1 MSGVNKSAT
10 GQSLDLQTHL
20 AELEAKGLLL
30 RIDEPI
36 NKDTELHPLV
46 RCQFVG
52 GLPEEKRKAFL
63 FTNVVDS
70 KGRRYDMPV
79 VVGALAA
86 SPAIYSIGMGRPT
99 SEINE
104 AWVKAIASPIPPLMV
119 NQGMCQ
125 DVIVKGDA
133 LRKAGGGLAM
143 LPVPVSTPGFD
154 AAPTLT
160 ATLCITKDPETGVR
174 NMSTNRAALKS
185 QDRIGLRMS
194 SRIGGSG
201 GYQHWLKYQKMG
213 KPMPIAIALGC
224 APVACYTGPQRLPQ
238 DFDEVTVA
246 SALAGEPIRMT
257 KAVTV
262 DLEVPADAEIII
274 EGLISTELLEPEG
287 PFGESTGYVA
297 LEDFNLSM
305 EVTAITHR
313 KDAVFTS
320 IISQVTPSE
329 SSVMRKIAMEP
340 LFYNHLRNELSVKG
354 IKRVSMHENLS
365 NLRPLIFLQFASGAP
380 QTEVWRGLQGAASR
394 IADCGK
400 IVIAV
405 SEDVDPSNANAV
417 FWSMAYRSNP
427 IEDMH
432 IIPFRSPG
440 HGPSTDRKKGGDS
453 NARTANS
460 TLLIDATL
468 KHPMPP
474 IALPA
479 QPFMER
485 AHEIWNRLNL
495 PPIEFQAPWHGYQLG
510 DWNDAWETFARNAVN
525 GDWEKNGDN
534 TLARRRGGLKPE
546 TSVRKVEP
554 GYLEDE

>member
-1 MSGVNKSAT
+1 MTHADTYAV
-10 GQSLDLQTHL
+10 SLDLQTHL
-20 AELEAKGLLL
+20 ADLEQRGLLI

-36 NKDTELHPLV
+36 NKDTELHALV

-52 GLPEEKRKAFL
+52 GLKEEQRRAFL
-63 FTNVVDS
+63 FTNVHDAQ
-70 KGRRYDMPV
+70 GRKFDIPV

-86 SPAIYSIGMGRPT
+86 SPDIYAIGMARPV
-99 SEINE
+99 SEISK
-104 AWVKAIASPIPPLMV
+104 AWMQAIANPVKPRV
-119 NQGMCQ
+119 VDKGACQ
-125 DVIVKGDA
+125 DVVITGEDLTKP
-133 LRKAGGGLAM
+133 GGGLAM

-160 ATLCITKDPETGVR
+160 ATLCITRDPETGVA

-185 QDRIGLRMS
+185 TNRLGLRMS

-213 KPMPIAIALGC
+213 QPMPICIVVGA
-224 APVACYTGPQRLPQ
+224 APVLCYNGPQRLPQ

-246 SALAGEPIRMT
+246 GALARQPIEMV
-257 KAVTV
+257 KARTV
-262 DLEVPADAEIII
+262 DLLVPAQAEIVI
-274 EGLISTELLEPEG
+274 EGLVSTELLEPEG

-297 LEDFNLSM
+297 LEDFNLSV

-313 KDAVFTS
+313 KSPVFAS

-329 SSVMRKIAMEP
+329 SSVMRKVALEP
-340 LFYNHLRNELSVKG
+340 LFLGHLRDHLAVKG
-354 IKRVSMHENLS
+354 IKNVVMHEILS
-365 NLRPLIFLQFASGAP
+365 NLRPLIFLQFSADAP
-380 QTEVWRGLQGAASR
+380 RTEIWRGLQGASSR

-427 IEDMH
+427 IEDVLVV
-432 IIPFRSPG
+432 PFRSPG
-440 HGPSTDRKKGGDS
+440 HGPSSDKKGGPAGDP
-453 NARTANS
+453 RTGNS

-468 KHPMPP
+468 KGVMPP
-474 IALPA
+474 VALPA
-479 QPFMER
+479 KPYMER
-485 AHEIWNRLNL
+485 AQEIWAKLNL
-495 PPIEFQAPWHGYQLG
+495 PALNMQAPWHGYALG
-510 DWNDAWETFARNAVN
+510 DWSDSWERFAQNATSGAWEDN
-525 GDWEKNGDN
+525 GAN

-546 TSVRKVEP
+546 TPARSVEK
-554 GYLEDE
+554 

>member
-1 MSGVNKSAT
+1 MVSQHRTV
-10 GQSLDLQTHL
+10 SLDFQSHL
-20 AELEAKGLLL
+20 ADLEKRGLLF

-52 GLPEEKRKAFL
+52 GVPEQERRAFI

-70 KGRRYDMPV
+70 TGKKYDMPV

-86 SPAIYSIGMGRPT
+86 TPEIYSVGMGCPID
-99 SEINE
+99 EIS
-104 AWVKAIASPIPPLMV
+104 ATWTKAIANPIPPIEV
-119 NQGMCQ
+119 KTGRCQ
-125 DVIVKGDA
+125 DVVITGDD
-133 LRKAGGGLAM
+133 LKKPGGGLAF
-143 LPVPVSTPGFD
+143 LPVPLSTPGFD

-160 ATLCITKDPETGVR
+160 ATLCITKDPENGIA

-185 QDRIGLRMS
+185 TNRLGVRMS

-213 KPMPIAIALGC
+213 KPMPCAIVVGC
-224 APVACYTGPQRLPQ
+224 APVVCYSGPQRLPS
-238 DFDEVTVA
+238 DFDELTVA
-246 SALAGEPIRMT
+246 GALAGRPIEVV
-257 KAVTV
+257 KAKTV
-262 DLEVPADAEIII
+262 DLLVPANAEIVI

-297 LEDFNLSM
+297 LEDYNLSM

-313 KDAVFTS
+313 KSPVLAS

-329 SSVMRKIAMEP
+329 SSVMRKVALEP
-340 LFYNHLRNELSVKG
+340 LFLSHLRNNVGLSG
-354 IKRVSMHENLS
+354 IRQVSMHEVLS
-365 NLRPLIFLQFASGAP
+365 NLRPLIFLQFANNTP
-380 QTEVWRGLQGAASR
+380 RTEVWRGLQAASSR

-405 SEDVDPSNANAV
+405 SEDVDPANANAI

-427 IEDMH
+427 IEDVQVL
-432 IIPFRSPG
+432 PYRSPG
-440 HGPSTDRKKGGDS
+440 HGPTSDRKSGAPSDP
-453 NARTANS
+453 RTANS

-468 KHPMPP
+468 KHVMPP

-479 QPFMER
+479 QPYMER
-485 AHEIWNRLNL
+485 AREIWARLNL
-495 PPIEFQAPWHGYQLG
+495 PFISFQAPWHGYLLG
-510 DWNDAWETFARNAVN
+510 DWSDAWEKFAVN
-525 GDWEKNGDN
+525 ATEGNWEANGLD

-546 TSVRKVEP
+546 TPVRSVEK
-554 GYLEDE
+554 

>member
-1 MSGVNKSAT
+1 MRMQNKQRVT
-10 GQSLDLQTHL
+10 LDFQSHIADL
-20 AELEAKGLLL
+20 EKRGLLV
-30 RIDEPI
+30 RIDTPI

-52 GLPEEKRKAFL
+52 GVPEQDRRAFL

-70 KGRRYDMPV
+70 TGKKYPMPV

-86 SPAIYSIGMGRPT
+86 TPEIYSVGMGCAVEDI
-99 SEINE
+99 S
-104 AWVKAIASPIPPLMV
+104 AKWVSAIANPIAPV
-119 NQGMCQ
+119 EVKSGRCQ
-125 DVIVKGDA
+125 EIVITGKDLLA
-133 LRKAGGGLAM
+133 PGGGLAM

-160 ATLCITKDPETGVR
+160 ATLCITKDPENGIA

-185 QDRIGLRMS
+185 TNRLGVRMS

-213 KPMPIAIALGC
+213 KPMPCAIVVGC
-224 APVACYTGPQRLPQ
+224 APVVCYNGPQRLPY
-238 DFDEVTVA
+238 DFDELTVA
-246 SALAGEPIRMT
+246 GALAGQPIEVV
-257 KAVTV
+257 KAKTV
-262 DLEVPADAEIII
+262 DLMVPADSEIVI

-297 LEDFNLSM
+297 LEDYNLSM

-313 KDAVFTS
+313 KSPVFAS

-329 SSVMRKIAMEP
+329 SSAMRKVALEP
-340 LFYNHLRNELSVKG
+340 LFLSHLRQSGVSG
-354 IKRVSMHENLS
+354 IRKVVMHEILS
-365 NLRPLIFLQFASGAP
+365 NLRPLIFLQFANNAP
-380 QTEVWRGLQGAASR
+380 RTEVWRGLYAASSR

-405 SEDVDPSNANAV
+405 SEDVDPANANAV

-427 IEDMH
+427 IEDVLVM
-432 IIPFRSPG
+432 PYRSPG
-440 HGPSTDRKKGGDS
+440 HGPSSDHESGGPPDP
-453 NARTANS
+453 RTANS

-468 KHPMPP
+468 KHVMPP

-479 QPFMER
+479 KPYMER
-485 AHEIWNRLNL
+485 ARELWTQLKL
-495 PPIEFQAPWHGYQLG
+495 PPISFQAPWHGYALG
-510 DWNDAWETFARNAVN
+510 DWQDSWETFAQNAVAGKWEAN
-525 GDWEKNGDN
+525 GAD
-534 TLARRRGGLKPE
+534 TFARRRGGLKPE
-546 TSVRKVEP
+546 TPVRSV
-554 GYLEDE
+554 ED

>member
-1 MSGVNKSAT
+1 MTHADTHAV
-10 GQSLDLQTHL
+10 SLDLQTHL
-20 AELEAKGLLL
+20 TDLEERGLLI
-30 RIDEPI
+30 RVDEPI
-36 NKDTELHPLV
+36 NKDTELHALV

-52 GLPEEKRKAFL
+52 GLKEEQRRAFL
-63 FTNVVDS
+63 FTNVHDAQ
-70 KGRRYDMPV
+70 GRKFDIPV

-86 SPAIYSIGMGRPT
+86 SPDIYAIGMGRPV
-99 SEINE
+99 SEISK
-104 AWVKAIASPIPPLMV
+104 AWMQAIANPIKPRV
-119 NQGMCQ
+119 VDKGACQ
-125 DVIVKGDA
+125 DVVITGDD
-133 LRKAGGGLAM
+133 LTKPGGGLAM

-160 ATLCITKDPETGVR
+160 ATLCITRDPETGVA

-185 QDRIGLRMS
+185 VNRLGLRMS

-213 KPMPIAIALGC
+213 QPMPICIVVGA
-224 APVACYTGPQRLPQ
+224 APVLCYNGPQRLPQ

-246 SALAGEPIRMT
+246 GALAGQPIDMV
-257 KAVTV
+257 KARTV
-262 DLEVPADAEIII
+262 DLLVPAQAEIVI
-274 EGLISTELLEPEG
+274 EGLVSTELLEPEG

-313 KDAVFTS
+313 KSPVFAS

-329 SSVMRKIAMEP
+329 SSVMRKVALEP
-340 LFYNHLRNELSVKG
+340 LFLGHLRDHLAVKG
-354 IKRVSMHENLS
+354 IKNVVMHEILS
-365 NLRPLIFLQFASGAP
+365 NLRPLIFLQFSADAP
-380 QTEVWRGLQGAASR
+380 RTEIWRGLQGASSR

-427 IEDMH
+427 IEDVLVV
-432 IIPFRSPG
+432 PFRSPG
-440 HGPSTDRKKGGDS
+440 HGPSSDKKGGPAGDP
-453 NARTANS
+453 RTANS

-468 KHPMPP
+468 KGVMPP

-479 QPFMER
+479 KPYMER
-485 AHEIWNRLNL
+485 AQELWAKLNL
-495 PPIEFQAPWHGYQLG
+495 PALNMQAPWHGYALG
-510 DWNDAWETFARNAVN
+510 DWSDTWERFAQNATSGAWEDN
-525 GDWEKNGDN
+525 GAN

-546 TSVRKVEP
+546 TPARSVEK
-554 GYLEDE
+554 